1 MKARILAGLPKRAR
15 WIIDDMTLDFDFSP
29 ERFSLRYVDD
39 RDIVG
44 GPVPAEWDG
53 CRIFGMCDYAEGG
66 GASPWISIRES
77 DGFVCG
83 LDVELTGS
91 TIYIFNSSLDRFLRT
106 FQLLD
111 PYLRAGASLPPD
123 LRSQIKAVDP
133 EVFELSDWRE
143 TIDYVNSL

>member
-1 MKARILAGLPKRAR
+1 MKARILSGLPKHAR
-15 WIIDDMTLDFDFSP
+15 WKINGVTLDFDFSP

-44 GPVPAEWDG
+44 GPIPREWDG

-83 LDVELTGS
+83 LDIERTGS
-91 TIYIFNSSLDRFLRT
+91 TIYVFNSSLDRFIRT

-111 PYLRAGASLPPD
+111 HCLRNGATLPPE
-123 LRSQIKAVDP
+123 LRSQIRAVDP

-143 TIDYVNSL
+143 TVGYLNGC